1 MGKTKAPKFYAVK
14 IGRQPGVFASWAEC
28 EAQTKNFSGA
38 RHKSFSSKV
47 SLTYLTEYTWTFL
60 APVHACAAG

>member
-1 MGKTKAPKFYAVK
+1 MGKNKGPKFYAVK

-38 RHKSFSSKV
+38 LHKSFGSKV
-47 SLTYLTEYTWTFL
+47 SLS
-60 APVHACAAG
+60 